1 MGVRTPEILSSPEP
15 GAAAGLLLS
24 QFPLRPI
31 TNKALEGKENPKTIG
46 FKRKSPKRRLW
57 RMKRGGFEEV
67 SRFSRHNVA
76 GNRLTRW
83 CVLLPTFPAAGK
95 SGPSETRS
103 LCKALLLTKSM
114 PPAGKQKT
122 AIERTHLTGG
132 KKSTG
137 TSARSIRVRHQPPRR
152 FGTADA

>member
-46 FKRKSPKRRLW
+46 FKRKSPNRRLW

-76 GNRLTRW
+76 GNRLTRR
-83 CVLLPTFPAAGK
+83 CRLSF
-95 SGPSETRS
+95 
-103 LCKALLLTKSM
+103 
-114 PPAGKQKT
+114 
-122 AIERTHLTGG
+122 AIERKLPAGG
-132 KKSTG
+132 NRRKNYWENMPPE
-137 TSARSIRVRHQPPRR
+137 ARSLRKRAIGRKAPVGDKRRKDCGERTPP
-152 FGTADA
+152 GSEAQNSAKKD

>member
-57 RMKRGGFEEV
+57 RIKRGGFEEV
-67 SRFSRHNVA
+67 SA
-76 GNRLTRW
+76 GAHTGYGNLS
-83 CVLLPTFPAAGK
+83 PTVEQQI
-95 SGPSETRS
+95 S
-103 LCKALLLTKSM
+103 
-114 PPAGKQKT
+114 
-122 AIERTHLTGG
+122 
-132 KKSTG
+132 STG
-137 TSARSIRVRHQPPRR
+137 RVA
-152 FGTADA
+152 TA